1 MKIALSIGHS
11 PKDGGAETYDKKYS
25 EYSFWKH
32 HLPLLQ
38 EELQQMGHQ
47 APIVN
52 RFDAGG
58 TTPGH
63 AAAACNST
71 GADLAIEFHF
81 NSADSP
87 AATGTETL
95 YWESSPKGKLA
106 AALVNDAMVKVL
118 ELKNRGLKPVNRH
131 SARAVSYFAK
141 TRMPAVLVEPAFAA
155 SNPQDNERL
164 QNRVREFCVEVA
176 RAINECKP

>member
-52 RFDAGG
+52 RF
-58 TTPGH
+58 
-63 AAAACNST
+63 
-71 GADLAIEFHF
+71 
-81 NSADSP
+81 
-87 AATGTETL
+87 ATILLNDG
-95 YWESSPKGKLA
+95 SKSII
-106 AALVNDAMVKVL
+106 LVFGFLLFQLLKKFCASVL
-118 ELKNRGLKPVNRH
+118 LKIILRFR
-131 SARAVSYFAK
+131 
-141 TRMPAVLVEPAFAA
+141 
-155 SNPQDNERL
+155 
-164 QNRVREFCVEVA
+164 
-176 RAINECKP
+176 

>member
-38 EELQQMGHQ
+38 KELQQMGHQ

-52 RFDAGG
+52 RSDTGG

-63 AAAACNST
+63 AAAACNNT
-71 GADLAIEFHF
+71 GAHLAIEFHF

-87 AATGTETL
+87 SATGTETL

-106 AALVNDAMVKVL
+106 ATLVNDAMVSVL
-118 ELKNRGLKPVNRH
+118 ELKNRGLKPVNRQ
-131 SARAVSYFAK
+131 SARAVSYFTK
-141 TRMPAVLVEPAFAA
+141 TGMPAVLVEPAFAA
-155 SNPQDNERL
+155 SNPEDNERL
-164 QNRVREFCVEVA
+164 QNRIRELCVEVA
-176 RAINECKP
+176 RAINEWKP

>member
-1 MKIALSIGHS
+1 MPEA
-11 PKDGGAETYDKKYS
+11 
-25 EYSFWKH
+25 
-32 HLPLLQ
+32 PL
-38 EELQQMGHQ
+38 
-47 APIVN
+47 
-52 RFDAGG
+52 RD
-58 TTPGH
+58 H

-71 GADLAIEFHF
+71 GTDLAI
-81 NSADSP
+81 DSISTARIHP

-176 RAINECKP
+176 RAINEWKP

>member
-1 MKIALSIGHS
+1 MIKNIPNILSGSIICPCCRRNFSRWG
-11 PKDGGAETYDKKYS
+11 T
-25 EYSFWKH
+25 
-32 HLPLLQ
+32 
-38 EELQQMGHQ
+38 Q

-176 RAINECKP
+176 RAINEWKP